1 VSHILRNRTTN
12 PSTGV
17 ATDRWFHYDQVGSV
31 LSESDAAGALAQTHH
46 QDAFGNTQAAWQTGL
61 WGGDRA
67 GWHHNT
73 KELDGDTGLVYMH
86 QRWYAPET
94 GTFMSSAPYPV
105 TMEHRY
111 GFAAQNPI
119 YFADPFGEYEF
130 GFELIVGVGGGIIV
144 GYDPETGALS
154 LTCRLSVGCG
164 AGVMANPNLDFEDN
178 TERGGGA
185 AMGCYGEAG
194 ASAGGFKTEAEFH
207 AGVNGSPDAVYGRAK
222 AEAPGFLTRGGR
234 SPIDSYGAGIHGG
247 IEFQI
252 TKAGRPAVDHG
263 ALDKSWKRAD
273 SLCKEAARKAPSP
286 TRGRIY
292 RDCMKSQGF

>member
-1 VSHILRNRTTN
+1 VVSHILRNRTIK

-73 KELDGDTGLVYMH
+73 KELDGDTGLVYMY

-111 GFAAQNPI
+111 GFAENRPGLMVDPDGRCPGGSLTECLRRAQIDFLFNIVLTNITYAHVLIGCAITAAFNPL
-119 YFADPFGEYEF
+119 A
-130 GFELIVGVGGGIIV
+130 
-144 GYDPETGALS
+144 GALCGVTAIIFN
-154 LTCRLSVGCG
+154 LATIAFFEAVHQEQQRRCRVDCTTPVPPICPGPPLPPSQS
-164 AGVMANPNLDFEDN
+164 NPPTL
-178 TERGGGA
+178 
-185 AMGCYGEAG
+185 
-194 ASAGGFKTEAEFH
+194 
-207 AGVNGSPDAVYGRAK
+207 
-222 AEAPGFLTRGGR
+222 
-234 SPIDSYGAGIHGG
+234 
-247 IEFQI
+247 
-252 TKAGRPAVDHG
+252 
-263 ALDKSWKRAD
+263 
-273 SLCKEAARKAPSP
+273 PSP
-286 TRGRIY
+286 EEPRVSRPPLY
-292 RDCMKSQGF
+292 A

>member
-1 VSHILRNRTTN
+1 MVSPKPLSRAGVVSHILRNRTTS

-73 KELDGDTGLVYMH
+73 KELDGDTGLVYMY

-111 GFAAQNPI
+111 GFAESNPVMGSDPKGEILYACAKRGAFGIDRFNHYFI
-119 YFADPFGEYEF
+119 YDSDADKSCGMNGSSGTNVGRQEDNQEYPPK
-130 GFELIVGVGGGIIV
+130 
-144 GYDPETGALS
+144 DPEDPDKG
-154 LTCRLSVGCG
+154 
-164 AGVMANPNLDFEDN
+164 DKKEDN
-178 TERGGGA
+178 PSHPNNPRVVCRPIETKSDCVNRAIMDCICDNKVANSGLYFPFINDCKSTARECIKENGA
-185 AMGCYGEAG
+185 EWP
-194 ASAGGFKTEAEFH
+194 
-207 AGVNGSPDAVYGRAK
+207 NGLPD
-222 AEAPGFLTRGGR
+222 
-234 SPIDSYGAGIHGG
+234 
-247 IEFQI
+247 
-252 TKAGRPAVDHG
+252 
-263 ALDKSWKRAD
+263 
-273 SLCKEAARKAPSP
+273 
-286 TRGRIY
+286 RINW
-292 RDCMKSQGF
+292 